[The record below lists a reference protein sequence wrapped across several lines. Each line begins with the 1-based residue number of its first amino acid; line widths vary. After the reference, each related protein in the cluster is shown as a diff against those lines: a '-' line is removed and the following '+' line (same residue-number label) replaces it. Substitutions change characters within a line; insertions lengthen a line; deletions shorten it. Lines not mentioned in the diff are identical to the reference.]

1 MAKLLFKSGPL
12 QGQSLKLDDQV
23 PMVLGRHND
32 CEVVIAD
39 SMVSGHHARVEL
51 GDDGWVLTD
60 LNSSNGTTVN
70 GSAIETTPLTDGLTF
85 NFGGTIEI
93 QFLLDDKPASTA
105 TPPAA
110 APAPVKPVA
119 PAPAAAKPEVAPA
132 PAKPAAP
139 VPAPVKAAPL
149 PAPTPH
155 TAAEM
160 GASEEDLALV
170 QKMKE
175 FTEIIRHEVAK
186 VIIGQVE
193 VVEQVL
199 MVMIAGGHGLLIG
212 MPGMAKTTLVS
223 TIARV
228 LDMDF
233 KRVQFTPDL
242 MPTDITGTEV
252 LETNKETMEKEF
264 RFIRGPI
271 FCNMLLADEINRTP
285 PKTQA
290 SLLEAMQEKRVTV
303 GNLTYTLDKPFF
315 VLATQNPIEQEG
327 TYPLPEAQQDRFMF
341 NIWVDYPL
349 EDEEEAIIK
358 ATTVTQIADPQKVMS
373 KEQVL
378 QLQAVVRKIPVS
390 DHVIKYAIRLVRATR
405 PGNEKSPDFIKQ
417 YVACGAGPRAGQY
430 LIMAAK
436 ARAVLEGRIHVS
448 CNDIK
453 RAAIPVLRHRLL
465 TNFAADSEGLTVL
478 KLVEKLVATV
488 EEPSEKDYA

>member
-1 MAKLLFKSGPL
+1 MAKLVFKSGPL
-12 QGQSLKLDDQV
+12 QGKSLALDDQLPV
-23 PMVLGRHND
+23 ILGRHDD
-32 CEVVIAD
+32 CEVVISD
-39 SMVSGHHARVEL
+39 SMVSGHHARVEF

-70 GSAIETTPLTDGLTF
+70 GVAVDTTPLKEGMIF
-85 NFGGTIEI
+85 NFGGTNEI
-93 QFLLDDKPASTA
+93 QFFLEEKPAPLTTA
-105 TPPAA
+105 PAPAPGKPAAPTPPAA
-110 APAPVKPVA
+110 GKPLAPAP
-119 PAPAAAKPEVAPA
+119 APA
-132 PAKPAAP
+132 PAKPATPASAP
-139 VPAPVKAAPL
+139 MPR
-149 PAPTPH
+149 

-175 FTEIIRHEVAK
+175 FTEIIRREVAK

-193 VVEQVL
+193 VVDQVL

-252 LETNKETMEKEF
+252 LETNKGTMEKEF

-303 GNLTYTLDKPFF
+303 GNVTYTLDKPFF

-349 EDEEEAIIK
+349 EAEEEAIIK
-358 ATTVTQIADPQKVMS
+358 ATTVTQIADPQKVMT

-405 PGNEKSPDFIKQ
+405 PGNEKAPDFIKQ
-417 YVACGAGPRAGQY
+417 YVSCGAGPRAGQY

-478 KLVEKLVATV
+478 KLVEKLVATI

>member
-1 MAKLLFKSGPL
+1 
-12 QGQSLKLDDQV
+12 
-23 PMVLGRHND
+23 
-32 CEVVIAD
+32 
-39 SMVSGHHARVEL
+39 
-51 GDDGWVLTD
+51 
-60 LNSSNGTTVN
+60 
-70 GSAIETTPLTDGLTF
+70 
-85 NFGGTIEI
+85 
-93 QFLLDDKPASTA
+93 
-105 TPPAA
+105 
-110 APAPVKPVA
+110 
-119 PAPAAAKPEVAPA
+119 
-132 PAKPAAP
+132 
-139 VPAPVKAAPL
+139 
-149 PAPTPH
+149 
-155 TAAEM
+155 
-160 GASEEDLALV
+160 
-170 QKMKE
+170 
-175 FTEIIRHEVAK
+175 
-186 VIIGQVE
+186 
-193 VVEQVL
+193 
-199 MVMIAGGHGLLIG
+199 
-212 MPGMAKTTLVS
+212 
-223 TIARV
+223 
-228 LDMDF
+228 MDF

-341 NIWVDYPL
+341 NIWVDYPR

-358 ATTVTQIADPQKVMS
+358 ATTVTQTADPQKVMT

-417 YVACGAGPRAGQY
+417 YVSCGAGPRAGQY

-478 KLVEKLVATV
+478 KLVEKLMATV